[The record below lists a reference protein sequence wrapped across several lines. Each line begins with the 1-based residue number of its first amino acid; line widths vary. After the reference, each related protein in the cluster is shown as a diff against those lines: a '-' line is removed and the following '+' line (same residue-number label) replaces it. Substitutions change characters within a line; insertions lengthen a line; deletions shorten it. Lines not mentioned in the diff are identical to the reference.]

1 MSVAQSKVGIV
12 VVNWNSFSL
21 LKRCVDAL
29 NKQSYPISKLIV
41 VDNGSQNIP
50 KELPT
55 LKDAPTEY
63 IWLEKNEGFAKANN
77 IAFSH
82 LNNCDW
88 IGLINPD
95 AFPTE
100 TWLEKL
106 IFATQDKP
114 DIASF
119 AGPTLMADNPLLLDG
134 AGDVYHFSGL
144 PWRCGYGKPKPT
156 CPETP
161 KYIFSACAAAAL
173 YRRSALIEAGGF
185 DEDFFCYCEDVDLG
199 FRLRLMGYE
208 AYFVPEAVALH
219 IGSST
224 CGGSQSD
231 IALYYGHRNLVWT
244 YVKNMPSPLFEIL
257 LPLHILL
264 NIVTWL
270 FFVMRGRGGIIW
282 KAKKDAI
289 KELPVIWLKRQ
300 QIQKQREISF
310 FKVWKM
316 LDKSILGRGKATHSK
331 KQHFATYR
339 YHSK

>member
-1 MSVAQSKVGIV
+1 MSVAQSKVGVV

-29 NKQSYPISKLIV
+29 NKQSYPITKLIV

-50 KELPT
+50 KDLPA
-55 LKDAPTEY
+55 LNDAPTEY

-106 IFATQDKP
+106 ISASQEMP
-114 DIASF
+114 EVASF
-119 AGPTLMADNPLLLDG
+119 AGPTLMANNPLLLDG
-134 AGDVYHFSGL
+134 AGDAYHFSGL
-144 PWRCGYGKPKPT
+144 PWRCSHGMPKT
-156 CPETP
+156 NNPETP

-173 YRRSALIEAGGF
+173 YRRSALLDADGF

-208 AYFVPEAVALH
+208 SYFVPEAVALH

-244 YVKNMPSPLFEIL
+244 YVKNMPSPLFEVL
-257 LPLHILL
+257 LPVHILL
-264 NIVTWL
+264 SVVTL
-270 FFVMRGRGGIIW
+270 AYFLARGKGGVIW

-289 KELPVIWLKRQ
+289 KGLPTIWYKRKE
-300 QIQKQREISF
+300 IQKQKSISF
-310 FKVWKM
+310 IDVWLM
-316 LDKSILGRGKATHSK
+316 LDKSILGRKRPKHSK
-331 KQHFATYR
+331 KQAYTSYR
-339 YHSK
+339 CHSK